1 MGRVGARG
9 GAGRGGVVFVGWWDS
24 PSMPSLHRPLPP
36 PRVRCLW
43 HTDTAKRLLKP
54 ITDWQ
59 SEGDAVVQEFKR
71 ELDTAWAPY
80 WHVVIGKSFGSLVAH
95 ESRRMAF
102 FYIEDKA
109 VLVFKAA

>member
-1 MGRVGARG
+1 MVVGDC
-9 GAGRGGVVFVGWWDS
+9 VVD
-24 PSMPSLHRPLPP
+24 PA
-36 PRVRCLW
+36 
-43 HTDTAKRLLKP
+43 TAKELLKP
-54 ITDWQ
+54 IVDWQ

-71 ELDTAWAPY
+71 IFDKAYTPY

-102 FYIEDKA
+102 FYVEDKA